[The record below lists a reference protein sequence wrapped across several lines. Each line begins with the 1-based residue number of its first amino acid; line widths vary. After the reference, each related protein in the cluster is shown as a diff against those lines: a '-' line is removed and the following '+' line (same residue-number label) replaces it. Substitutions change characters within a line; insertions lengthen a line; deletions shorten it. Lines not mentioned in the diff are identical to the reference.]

1 MTRVHRMYDDD
12 EDAFFDEPP
21 VRRRK
26 SRYGIAARAL
36 DAALRNPVMAAGT
49 VISGLAII
57 IIVTNALSNQPMHHP
72 SPLFNTRASLAGASP
87 TAALPPVPAGTP
99 QSMPPV
105 AASATQIPPQP
116 ANPVAQVAALQT
128 PQQTQQN
135 ALQPLQPANVALATT
150 PAPAPVTQQIAPP
163 VQPAPLAPP
172 VQTTASTSAAPLAP
186 TGPSPQVIERIQRE
200 LHDRGFYNGAVDG
213 IAGPAT
219 SEAVRVFEQR
229 LGVTANG
236 EANEHVLQ
244 LLHTARGRTIRMPVA
259 VARPAPVAQPQPM
272 VQRAALQPMPSPVPP
287 EPLTASEEGKTQ
299 RIQRGL
305 NRAGYGMVRT
315 DGRLDEATTAAIKRF
330 EIEHGMPVTGHVSD
344 RLVNALGMRSASA
357 E

>member
-1 MTRVHRMYDDD
+1 MTRVHRMQHDD
-12 EDAFFDEPP
+12 EDDFYDERP

-26 SRYGIAARAL
+26 SQYGIVARAL
-36 DAALRNPVMAAGT
+36 DAALRNPMMAAGT

-72 SPLFNTRASLAGASP
+72 SPLFNTRP
-87 TAALPPVPAGTP
+87 NTAALPPVPAQTP

-116 ANPVAQVAALQT
+116 VAQVAAVQT
-128 PQQTQQN
+128 PQQ
-135 ALQPLQPANVALATT
+135 QPQPATVTQAT
-150 PAPAPVTQQIAPP
+150 ASAPVVQQIAPP

-172 VQTTASTSAAPLAP
+172 VQTTASTSAAPLTPA
-186 TGPSPQVIERIQRE
+186 GPSPQVIERIQRD
-200 LHDRGFYNGAVDG
+200 LHERGFYTGSVDG

-219 SEAVRVFEQR
+219 SEAVRAFEQR
-229 LGVTANG
+229 LGVTPNG

-259 VARPAPVAQPQPM
+259 VAAKPVPVAQPQPQPV
-272 VQRAALQPMPSPVPP
+272 VQRAAMQPMPSPVPP
-287 EPLTASEEGKTQ
+287 EPLTASEEGKIQ
-299 RIQRGL
+299 KIQRGL

-315 DGRLDEATTAAIKRF
+315 DGRMDEGTVAAIKRF
-330 EIEHGMPVTGHVSD
+330 EIEHGMPVTGRVSD
-344 RLVNALGMRSASA
+344 RLANALGTRSASA
-357 E
+357 D

>member
-1 MTRVHRMYDDD
+1 MTRVHSMQHDD
-12 EDAFFDEPP
+12 EDDFYDERP

-26 SRYGIAARAL
+26 ARYGIAARAL
-36 DAALRNPVMAAGT
+36 DTALRNPMMAAGT

-72 SPLFNTRASLAGASP
+72 SPLFNTRTSA
-87 TAALPPVPAGTP
+87 AALPPVPAGTP

-105 AASATQIPPQP
+105 TAGATQIPPQP
-116 ANPVAQVAALQT
+116 ANPMVQGAALQAA
-128 PQQTQQN
+128 QNTQQS
-135 ALQPLQPANVALATT
+135 LQPVTVAQ
-150 PAPAPVTQQIAPP
+150 APAPVTQQIAPP

-172 VQTTASTSAAPLAP
+172 VQTTASTSPAPLAP
-186 TGPSPQVIERIQRE
+186 SGPSPQVVERIQRE
-200 LHDRGFYNGAVDG
+200 LHERGFYTGAVDG

-219 SEAVRVFEQR
+219 SDAVRSFEQR

-244 LLHTARGRTIRMPVA
+244 LLHTARGRTIRIAAPV
-259 VARPAPVAQPQPM
+259 VAKPVPVAQAQPT
-272 VQRAALQPMPSPVPP
+272 VQRAAMQPMPSPVPP
-287 EPLTASEEGKTQ
+287 EPLTASEEGKIQ

-305 NRAGYGMVRT
+305 NRAGYGAVRT
-315 DGRLDEATTAAIKRF
+315 DGRMDDGTVAAIKRF
-330 EIEHGMPVTGHVSD
+330 EVEHGLPVTGHISD
-344 RLVNALGMRSASA
+344 RLVNALGTRSASA